1 MNAIKELIEVVRKLN
16 PYPKTVFT
24 EPTEEEWEKLQKA
37 IEDAGLVQDKFSAS
51 LARIVWINC
60 CDTFI
65 DTMAEILCS
74 QVIDF
79 TSPQFSIIHE
89 GTLTKGK
96 LKTKKD
102 VRIAITTL
110 QKIEKEFEE

>member
-1 MNAIKELIEVVRKLN
+1 MSTIKELIEIIRKSN
-16 PYPKTVFT
+16 PYPETVFT

-37 IEDAGLVQDKFSAS
+37 IEEAGLVQDKFSAS
-51 LARIVWINC
+51 LARSVWINC

-65 DTMAEILCS
+65 DTMAELLCS
-74 QVIDF
+74 HINVFAPQ
-79 TSPQFSIIHE
+79 QFSITHK
-89 GTLTKGK
+89 GTLTKGE

-102 VRIAITTL
+102 VRIAIATL